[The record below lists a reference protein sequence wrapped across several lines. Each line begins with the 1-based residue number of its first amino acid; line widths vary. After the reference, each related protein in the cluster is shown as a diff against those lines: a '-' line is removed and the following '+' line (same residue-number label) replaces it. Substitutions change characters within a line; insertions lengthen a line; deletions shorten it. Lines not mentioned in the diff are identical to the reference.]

1 LFAKKQ
7 IPHQLVM
14 TSARWQAIVKIFEDA
29 LEKPQGDR
37 DEFVRE
43 ACAGDADIEAEVA
56 RLLTADEAAGSFLE
70 GPILS
75 TLPPR
80 STLNRKPTVLAS
92 GSLVSGRFEVVRFI
106 GQGGMG
112 QVYEALDLELKG
124 KVALKAIREDISSDP
139 QMLARFRR
147 EVLLTRR
154 ITHPNVCRTFDIER
168 HASIAADGTNSD
180 ITFLTMELL
189 EGETLADLLRRQGRL
204 ATTEALP
211 LVLQMIE
218 ALSAAHSVGIVHR
231 DFKPSNVILV
241 PINNGLRVVVTDFGL
256 ARAILPDSELFRGQA
271 ATSLTGSQAL
281 MGTLVYMAP
290 EQFER
295 GEASVASDT
304 YSLGLVMY
312 EMVTGERPFAD
323 AIPFAEAAK
332 RIKQPAPS
340 PKMLV
345 PDLDSGWEAAI
356 CRCLQIQPED
366 RFEHVRQVT
375 ESIRVGDHERSVSGT
390 LRLRGFQERLANGA
404 SPGSQYKSPWHKLGI
419 RIAVFVLAVSLSVL
433 FLRYYR
439 VRSNAKLAGGST
451 VLLTEIQNSTG
462 DRRFDGTTELVRHQL
477 SQSPYFNLMDVGGIR
492 SVLTQMTK
500 PPDAQLDP
508 PTAREVALRAGAP
521 RVIFGAV
528 SRVGDS
534 YVLDIDIEQPDSNPR
549 RAREQWEKHWTWNS
563 GGTSDKEI
571 PSGLLSAVRD
581 SADWIRSEVGEAA
594 SDIARVD
601 IPPQDVTTD
610 NWDALSEFV
619 QAEKFKGAGQTDN
632 AIVALQNA
640 VAVDPHFALAYTRL
654 GDLLV
659 SQSRSREGYLAYQ
672 SALKQEKQ
680 QHLTRREKDRLLGI
694 YASDTEDYIAAEAA
708 FRDYTVYYP
717 NDYVGWF
724 YRAYPLMMMGS
735 VEEAITSLKKAADV
749 DPSKVFAPALIARL
763 DLMAGRFDDAASW
776 TQHIRVMG
784 NEDIASLIA
793 GESSF
798 LQGNYSDANGHFN
811 ALKDSKDTT
820 FRSYGFSLSA
830 RLFAEQG
837 QYQNAL
843 QDLDQGIAADLASGD
858 TASRADKILDRA
870 YISSKQG
877 RYQACIQNVKVALQ
891 LDRSLQRSLT
901 GGTILGQAANEA
913 TGEMR
918 MQLTAQL
925 REIEARLPPG
935 DFKPF
940 SDVVRFHLH
949 GEIFLAEGDW
959 KSALHEFKS
968 ADQLEPPAK
977 DKEYLAR
984 GLSAA
989 AQHTSDQAEAARLR
1003 ENAMSAYA
1011 NLPLRT
1017 GQIWQW
1023 PFLFFPGYQAD
1034 ASLSFVKAVARYGKT
1049 DQQTRTLLAAY
1060 LQCRANADL
1069 GLRDVEEAK
1078 RLDVVFGS
1086 YEHKSN

>member
-1 LFAKKQ
+1 
-7 IPHQLVM
+7 M
-14 TSARWQAIVKIFEDA
+14 NSARWQALTKIFEGA
-29 LEKPQGDR
+29 LERPQADR
-37 DEFVRE
+37 DKFVRE
-43 ACAGDADIEAEVA
+43 ACAGDSELESEVG
-56 RLLTADEAAGSFLE
+56 RLLAADEGAGSFLE
-70 GPILS
+70 GPVLS
-75 TLPPR
+75 TIPLR
-80 STLNRKPTVLAS
+80 STLDRKPSLLAS
-92 GSLVSGRFEVVRFI
+92 GSLISGRFEILRFI

-124 KVALKAIREDISSDP
+124 KVALKTIREDISSDP
-139 QMLARFRR
+139 RMLSRFRR

-168 HASIAADGTNSD
+168 HPATAADGTKSD

-189 EGETLADLLRRQGRL
+189 QGETLADVLRRQGRFT
-204 ATTEALP
+204 ATEALP

-218 ALSAAHSVGIVHR
+218 ALTAAHSVGIVHR
-231 DFKPSNVILV
+231 DFKPSNVLLV
-241 PINNGLRVVVTDFGL
+241 PANNGLRVVVTDFGL
-256 ARAILPDSELFRGQA
+256 ARTILPDGEISVEQA
-271 ATSLTGSQAL
+271 LTSLTGDQGL

-295 GEASVASDT
+295 GEATVASDI
-304 YSLGLVMY
+304 YSLGLVLY
-312 EMVTGERPFAD
+312 EMVTGQRPFAD
-323 AIPFAEAAK
+323 PIPFAEAAK
-332 RIKQPAPS
+332 RIKQAAPS
-340 PKMLV
+340 PNTLA
-345 PDLDSGWEAAI
+345 PDLDSDWEAAI
-356 CRCLQIQPED
+356 CKCLEAEPD
-366 RFEHVRQVT
+366 KRFRDVRQVAEEIASGRGVST
-375 ESIRVGDHERSVSGT
+375 SPSRLENRSKRPQAPSLAIKRRKGIVSV
-390 LRLRGFQERLANGA
+390 L
-404 SPGSQYKSPWHKLGI
+404 
-419 RIAVFVLAVSLSVL
+419 VFALAVSLSVIL
-433 FLRYYR
+433 LRHYQ
-439 VRSNAKLAGGST
+439 VRTDAKLAGGST

-462 DRRFDGTTELVRHQL
+462 DKRFDDTTELIRHQL
-477 SQSPYFNLMDVGGIR
+477 SQSPYFNLMDAGRVR
-492 SVLTQMTK
+492 DVLTQMTK
-500 PPDAQLDP
+500 PPNSLLDP
-508 PTAREVALRAGAP
+508 PTAREVALRSGAP
-521 RVIFGAV
+521 RVIFGAI

-534 YVLDIDIEQPDSNPR
+534 YVLDIDIERPDSNPR

-563 GGTSDKEI
+563 GGTSDEEI
-571 PSGLLSAVRD
+571 PSGFLNAVRD

-594 SDIARVD
+594 NDIARVD

-610 NWDALSEFV
+610 NWDALSEFA
-619 QAEKFKGAGQTDN
+619 QAEQFKGAGQTDS
-632 AIVALQNA
+632 AIIALQNA
-640 VAVDPHFALAYTRL
+640 VAVDPHFALAYSRL

-680 QHLTRREKDRLLGI
+680 HRLTRREKDRLLGI
-694 YASDTEDYIAAEAA
+694 YASDTEDYTAAEAA

-717 NDYVGWF
+717 NDYLGWF

-735 VEEAITSLKKAADV
+735 VEEAITSLKRAWEV

-776 TQHIRVMG
+776 TQHIRGLG
-784 NEDIASLIA
+784 NEDIASLIG
-793 GESSF
+793 GETSF
-798 LQGNYSDANGHFN
+798 LQGKYFDANDHFN
-811 ALKDSKDTT
+811 ALKNSKDTT

-837 QYQNAL
+837 RYHDAL

-870 YISSKQG
+870 YISFKQG
-877 RYQACIQNVKVALQ
+877 RYQACIQDVKVALQ

-901 GGTILGQAANEA
+901 GGTILGQAANDA
-913 TGEMR
+913 SGEMR
-918 MQLTAQL
+918 MQLIAQL

-940 SDVVRFHLH
+940 SDVVRFHLR

-989 AQHTSDQAEAARLR
+989 AQHTSDQAEAARFR

-1023 PFLFFPGYQAD
+1023 PFLFSPGYQSD

-1049 DQQTRTLLAAY
+1049 DQQTRTLLAVY
-1060 LQCRANADL
+1060 LKCRANADL

-1078 RLDVVFGS
+1078 RLEVVS
-1086 YEHKSN
+1086 TVTKTN